1 MDSLFVGENIM
12 LPMIL
17 GKEKLELILAD
28 VNWTPCELIF
38 TVQFNRHRPIIQNP
52 AFFLVRISDKDA

>member
-28 VNWTPCELIF
+28 VNWTPCEF
-38 TVQFNRHRPIIQNP
+38 
-52 AFFLVRISDKDA
+52 